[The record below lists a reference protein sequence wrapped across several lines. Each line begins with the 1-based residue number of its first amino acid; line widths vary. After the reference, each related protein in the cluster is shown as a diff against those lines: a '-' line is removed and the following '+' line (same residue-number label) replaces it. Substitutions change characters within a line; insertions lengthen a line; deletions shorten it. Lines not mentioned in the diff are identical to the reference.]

1 MALFA
6 NDLILND
13 TAKNGNLFLKDF
25 ANRAK
30 DATLA
35 MVDAKKNLQNSLD
48 ALDGGRAKKG
58 QRNAVDWKAVGNGA
72 GSGATVGA
80 AIGSV
85 VPVIG
90 TAIGAVV
97 GGVVGGVVG
106 LFGGKKKKDSFAGL
120 LAEYPELISK
130 GADGVERLNKE
141 LAQTLIN
148 NNMVDEGTKG
158 LLQSSIE
165 WSDQVE
171 KASEE
176 IKGIV
181 NDLAGGLGDGIR
193 NALVDAFEAG
203 TDSAKAFQGEVEK
216 VMESII
222 TQMMFDA
229 FFKESFDT
237 LQKDMTN
244 SLGSINGDRLS

>member
-1 MALFA
+1 MTW
-6 NDLILND
+6 I
-13 TAKNGNLFLKDF
+13 
-25 ANRAK
+25 
-30 DATLA
+30 
-35 MVDAKKNLQNSLD
+35 
-48 ALDGGRAKKG
+48 
-58 QRNAVDWKAVGNGA
+58 
-72 GSGATVGA
+72 
-80 AIGSV
+80 
-85 VPVIG
+85 
-90 TAIGAVV
+90 
-97 GGVVGGVVG
+97 
-106 LFGGKKKKDSFAGL
+106 DS
-120 LAEYPELISK
+120 
-130 GADGVERLNKE
+130 
-141 LAQTLIN
+141 
-148 NNMVDEGTKG
+148 KG

-244 SLGSINGDRLS
+244 SLGSINGDGNVVDDLDRFNKVTLPKLDQFNKQLSGVKAGMAQAGYTILEGSKADVAKAKGLDGAIKSITSDQANLIGGQMNAIRMNQAESLMIVRQQLLHMSEIAINTRYLKSIDASLTALNKSTNNSTQFINRLS